1 MRRILLFFIFL
12 SSITISSQE
21 LNCQVTVNFDQV
33 SGSNRQVFTT
43 LETAISE
50 FVNQK
55 KWTDKTVKSQE
66 RINCAINIII
76 TKRDN
81 NLFEG
86 SIQIQSTRPVFG
98 TSYET
103 PILNIRDNDFNFKY
117 NEFDQFI
124 YNPTRFDS
132 NLISTIVFYTYVIL
146 GVDAD
151 SFALN
156 GGETYLKEA
165 ENVTLQAQQSGLA
178 AWSNQVGVQNRFQM
192 IDNLLSPGLNQFRSV
207 IYNYHRKGLDELT
220 GDAKIAKQSLENSII
235 TLDRLFNKVI
245 GNPLLRLF
253 FDAKADEIVT
263 YIQTALILEANNAYL
278 RCFKKYLQIT
288 ALSGERLIN
297 CLPNL
302 VFQFL

>member
-1 MRRILLFFIFL
+1 MRSILLFFIFL
-12 SSITISSQE
+12 STITISSQE

-33 SGSNRQVFTT
+33 SGSNRQVFKT
-43 LETAISE
+43 LETSITE

-81 NLFEG
+81 NTFEG

-117 NEFDQFI
+117 NEFDQLI

-132 NLISTIVFYTYVIL
+132 NLISTIVFYTYIIL

-151 SFALN
+151 SFALK

-178 AWSNQVGVQNRFQM
+178 AWSNQVGVQNRFQI
-192 IDNLLSPGLNQFRSV
+192 IDNLLSPGLSQFRSV
-207 IYNYHRKGLDELT
+207 IYTYHRKGLDELS
-220 GDAKIAKQSLENSII
+220 GDAKIAKQNLENAII
-235 TLDRLFNKVI
+235 SLDRLYNKVI
-245 GNPLLRLF
+245 GNPLFRLF
-253 FDAKADEIVT
+253 FDAKADEIVNLYSDGPNT
-263 YIQTALILEANNAYL
+263 RSKQ
-278 RCFKKYLQIT
+278 
-288 ALSGERLIN
+288 RLIAV
-297 CLPNL
+297 LQKISPNNSSKWRKIN
-302 VFQFL
+302 

>member
-66 RINCAINIII
+66 RINCAMNIII

-81 NLFEG
+81 NTFEG
-86 SIQIQSTRPVFG
+86 SIQIQSTRPVYG

-103 PILNIRDNDFNFKY
+103 PVLNIRDNDFNFKY

-132 NLISTIVFYTYVIL
+132 NLISTIVFYTYIIL

-253 FDAKADEIVT
+253 FDAKAEEIVNLYSDGPNT
-263 YIQTALILEANNAYL
+263 RSKQ
-278 RCFKKYLQIT
+278 
-288 ALSGERLIN
+288 RLIAV
-297 CLPNL
+297 LQKISPNNSSKWRKIN
-302 VFQFL
+302 

>member
-66 RINCAINIII
+66 RINCAMNIII

-86 SIQIQSTRPVFG
+86 SIQIQSTRPVYG

-103 PILNIRDNDFNFKY
+103 PVLNIRDNDFNFKY

-132 NLISTIVFYTYVIL
+132 NLISTIVFYTYIIL

-207 IYNYHRKGLDELT
+207 LYTYHRKGLDVLT
-220 GDAKIAKQSLENSII
+220 GDAKIAKQSLENTII

-253 FDAKADEIVT
+253 FDAKADEIVNLYSDGPNT
-263 YIQTALILEANNAYL
+263 RSKQRLLAVLQKISPNNSSKW
-278 RCFKKYLQIT
+278 RK
-288 ALSGERLIN
+288 IN
-297 CLPNL
+297 
-302 VFQFL
+302 

>member
-66 RINCAINIII
+66 RINCAMNIII

-81 NLFEG
+81 NTFEG
-86 SIQIQSTRPVFG
+86 SIQIQSTRPVYG

-103 PILNIRDNDFNFKY
+103 PVLNIRDNDFNFKY

-132 NLISTIVFYTYVIL
+132 NLISTIVFYTYIIL

-165 ENVTLQAQQSGLA
+165 ENVTLQAQQSGFA

-207 IYNYHRKGLDELT
+207 IYNYHRKGLDKLT

-253 FDAKADEIVT
+253 FDAKADEIVNLYSDGSNT
-263 YIQTALILEANNAYL
+263 RSKQRLLAVLQKISPNNSSKW
-278 RCFKKYLQIT
+278 RK
-288 ALSGERLIN
+288 IN
-297 CLPNL
+297 
-302 VFQFL
+302 

>member
-1 MRRILLFFIFL
+1 MRRILLFLIFL

-103 PILNIRDNDFNFKY
+103 PILNIRDNDFNFNDCFLY
-117 NEFDQFI
+117 I
-124 YNPTRFDS
+124 CH
-132 NLISTIVFYTYVIL
+132 
-146 GVDAD
+146 
-151 SFALN
+151 
-156 GGETYLKEA
+156 
-165 ENVTLQAQQSGLA
+165 
-178 AWSNQVGVQNRFQM
+178 
-192 IDNLLSPGLNQFRSV
+192 FRS
-207 IYNYHRKGLDELT
+207 
-220 GDAKIAKQSLENSII
+220 
-235 TLDRLFNKVI
+235 
-245 GNPLLRLF
+245 
-253 FDAKADEIVT
+253 
-263 YIQTALILEANNAYL
+263 
-278 RCFKKYLQIT
+278 RC
-288 ALSGERLIN
+288 R
-297 CLPNL
+297 
-302 VFQFL
+302 

>member
-66 RINCAINIII
+66 RINCAMNIII

-81 NLFEG
+81 NTFEG
-86 SIQIQSTRPVFG
+86 SIQIQSTRPVYG

-103 PILNIRDNDFNFKY
+103 PVLNIRDNDFNFKY

-132 NLISTIVFYTYVIL
+132 NLISTIVFYTYIIL

-165 ENVTLQAQQSGLA
+165 ENVTLLAQQSGLA

-207 IYNYHRKGLDELT
+207 LYSYHRKGLDELT
-220 GDAKIAKQSLENSII
+220 GDAKIAKQSLENTII

-253 FDAKADEIVT
+253 FDAKADEIVNLYSDGSNT
-263 YIQTALILEANNAYL
+263 RSKQRLLAVLQKISPNNSSKW
-278 RCFKKYLQIT
+278 RK
-288 ALSGERLIN
+288 IN
-297 CLPNL
+297 
-302 VFQFL
+302 

>member
-1 MRRILLFFIFL
+1 MRSILLFFIFL
-12 SSITISSQE
+12 STITISSQE

-33 SGSNRQVFTT
+33 SGSNRQVFKT
-43 LETAISE
+43 LETSITE

-81 NLFEG
+81 NTFEG

-117 NEFDQFI
+117 NEFDQLI

-132 NLISTIVFYTYVIL
+132 NLISTIVFYTYIIL

-151 SFALN
+151 SFALK

-178 AWSNQVGVQNRFQM
+178 AWSNQVGVQNRFQI
-192 IDNLLSPGLNQFRSV
+192 IDNLLSPGLSQFRSV
-207 IYNYHRKGLDELT
+207 IYTYHRIGLDELS
-220 GDAKIAKQSLENSII
+220 GDAKIAKQNLENAII
-235 TLDRLFNKVI
+235 SLDRLYNKVI
-245 GNPLLRLF
+245 GNPLFRLF
-253 FDAKADEIVT
+253 FDAKADEIVNLYSDGPNT
-263 YIQTALILEANNAYL
+263 RSKQ
-278 RCFKKYLQIT
+278 
-288 ALSGERLIN
+288 RLIAV
-297 CLPNL
+297 LQKISPNNSSKWRKIN
-302 VFQFL
+302 

>member
-1 MRRILLFFIFL
+1 MRSILLFFIFL
-12 SSITISSQE
+12 STITISSQE

-33 SGSNRQVFTT
+33 SGSNRQVFKT
-43 LETAISE
+43 LETSITE

-81 NLFEG
+81 NTFEG

-117 NEFDQFI
+117 NEFDQLI

-132 NLISTIVFYTYVIL
+132 NLISTIVFYTYIIL

-151 SFALN
+151 SFALK

-178 AWSNQVGVQNRFQM
+178 AWSNQVGVQNRFQI
-192 IDNLLSPGLNQFRSV
+192 IDNLLSPGLSQFRSV
-207 IYNYHRKGLDELT
+207 LYTYHRKGLDELT
-220 GDAKIAKQSLENSII
+220 GDAKIAKQNLENTII
-235 TLDRLFNKVI
+235 TLDRLFNKAI

-253 FDAKADEIVT
+253 FDAKADEIVNLYSDGPNT
-263 YIQTALILEANNAYL
+263 RSKQRLLAVLQKISPNNSSKW
-278 RCFKKYLQIT
+278 RK
-288 ALSGERLIN
+288 IN
-297 CLPNL
+297 
-302 VFQFL
+302 

>member
-66 RINCAINIII
+66 RINCAMNIII

-81 NLFEG
+81 NTFEG
-86 SIQIQSTRPVFG
+86 SIQIQSTRPVYG

-103 PILNIRDNDFNFKY
+103 PVLNIRDNDFNFKY

-132 NLISTIVFYTYVIL
+132 NLISTIVFYTYIIL

-207 IYNYHRKGLDELT
+207 IYNYHRKGLDKLT

-253 FDAKADEIVT
+253 FDAKADEIVNLYSDGPNT
-263 YIQTALILEANNAYL
+263 RSKQ
-278 RCFKKYLQIT
+278 
-288 ALSGERLIN
+288 RLIAV
-297 CLPNL
+297 LQKISPNNSSKWRKIN
-302 VFQFL
+302 

>member
-66 RINCAINIII
+66 RINCAMNIII

-81 NLFEG
+81 NTFEG
-86 SIQIQSTRPVFG
+86 SIQIQSTRPVYG

-132 NLISTIVFYTYVIL
+132 NLISTIVFYTYIIL

-165 ENVTLQAQQSGLA
+165 ENVTLQAQQSGFA

-220 GDAKIAKQSLENSII
+220 GDAKIAKQSLENTII

-253 FDAKADEIVT
+253 FDAKADEIVNLYSDGPNT
-263 YIQTALILEANNAYL
+263 RSKQRLLAVLQKISPNNSSKW
-278 RCFKKYLQIT
+278 RK
-288 ALSGERLIN
+288 IN
-297 CLPNL
+297 
-302 VFQFL
+302 

>member
-66 RINCAINIII
+66 RINCAMNIII

-86 SIQIQSTRPVFG
+86 SIQIQSTRPVYG

-103 PILNIRDNDFNFKY
+103 PVLNIRDNDFNFKY

-132 NLISTIVFYTYVIL
+132 NLISTIVFYTIY
-146 GVDAD
+146 
-151 SFALN
+151 
-156 GGETYLKEA
+156 Y
-165 ENVTLQAQQSGLA
+165 
-178 AWSNQVGVQNRFQM
+178 
-192 IDNLLSPGLNQFRSV
+192 FRS
-207 IYNYHRKGLDELT
+207 
-220 GDAKIAKQSLENSII
+220 
-235 TLDRLFNKVI
+235 
-245 GNPLLRLF
+245 
-253 FDAKADEIVT
+253 
-263 YIQTALILEANNAYL
+263 
-278 RCFKKYLQIT
+278 RC
-288 ALSGERLIN
+288 R
-297 CLPNL
+297 
-302 VFQFL
+302 

>member
-66 RINCAINIII
+66 RINCAMNIII

-81 NLFEG
+81 NTFEG
-86 SIQIQSTRPVFG
+86 SIQIQSTRPVYG

-103 PILNIRDNDFNFKY
+103 PVLNIRDNDFNFKY

-132 NLISTIVFYTYVIL
+132 NLISTIVFYTYIIL

-253 FDAKADEIVT
+253 FDAKSDEIVNLYSDGPNT
-263 YIQTALILEANNAYL
+263 RSKQRLLAVLQKISPNNSSKW
-278 RCFKKYLQIT
+278 RK
-288 ALSGERLIN
+288 IN
-297 CLPNL
+297 
-302 VFQFL
+302 

>member
-86 SIQIQSTRPVFG
+86 SIQIQSTRPVYG

-103 PILNIRDNDFNFKY
+103 PVLNIRDNDFNFKY

-132 NLISTIVFYTYVIL
+132 NLISTIVFYTYIIL

-253 FDAKADEIVT
+253 FDAKADEIVNLYSDGPNT
-263 YIQTALILEANNAYL
+263 RSKQRLLAVLQKISPNNSAKW
-278 RCFKKYLQIT
+278 RK
-288 ALSGERLIN
+288 IN
-297 CLPNL
+297 
-302 VFQFL
+302 

>member
-66 RINCAINIII
+66 RINCAMNIII

-81 NLFEG
+81 NTFDG
-86 SIQIQSTRPVFG
+86 SIQIQSTRPVYG

-103 PILNIRDNDFNFKY
+103 PVLNIRDNDFNFKY

-132 NLISTIVFYTYVIL
+132 NLISTIVFYTYIIL

-253 FDAKADEIVT
+253 FDAKADEIVNLYSDGPNT
-263 YIQTALILEANNAYL
+263 RSKQ
-278 RCFKKYLQIT
+278 
-288 ALSGERLIN
+288 RLIAV
-297 CLPNL
+297 LQKISPNNSSKWRKIN
-302 VFQFL
+302 

>member
-66 RINCAINIII
+66 RINCAMNIII

-81 NLFEG
+81 NTFEG
-86 SIQIQSTRPVFG
+86 SIQIQSTRPVYG

-132 NLISTIVFYTYVIL
+132 NLISTIVFYTYIIL

-165 ENVTLQAQQSGLA
+165 ENVTLQAQQSGFA

-207 IYNYHRKGLDELT
+207 IYNYHRKGLDKLT

-253 FDAKADEIVT
+253 FDAKADEIVNLYSDGPNT
-263 YIQTALILEANNAYL
+263 RSKQ
-278 RCFKKYLQIT
+278 
-288 ALSGERLIN
+288 RLIAV
-297 CLPNL
+297 LQKISPNNSSKWRNIN
-302 VFQFL
+302 

>member
-86 SIQIQSTRPVFG
+86 SIQIQSTRPVYG

-132 NLISTIVFYTYVIL
+132 NLISTIVFYTYIIL
-146 GVDAD
+146 GIDAD

-165 ENVTLQAQQSGLA
+165 ENATLQAQQSGLA

-220 GDAKIAKQSLENSII
+220 GDAKIAKQSLENTII

-253 FDAKADEIVT
+253 FDAKADEIVNLYSDGPNT
-263 YIQTALILEANNAYL
+263 RSKQRLLAVLQKISPNNSSKW
-278 RCFKKYLQIT
+278 RK
-288 ALSGERLIN
+288 IN
-297 CLPNL
+297 
-302 VFQFL
+302 

>member
-86 SIQIQSTRPVFG
+86 SIQIQSTRPVYG

-103 PILNIRDNDFNFKY
+103 PVLNIRDNDFNFKY

-132 NLISTIVFYTYVIL
+132 NLISTIVFYTYIIL

-220 GDAKIAKQSLENSII
+220 GDAKIAKQSLENTII
-235 TLDRLFNKVI
+235 TLDRLFKKVI

-253 FDAKADEIVT
+253 FDAKADEIVNLYSDGPNT
-263 YIQTALILEANNAYL
+263 RSKQRLLAVLQKISPNNSAKW
-278 RCFKKYLQIT
+278 RK
-288 ALSGERLIN
+288 IN
-297 CLPNL
+297 
-302 VFQFL
+302 

>member
-1 MRRILLFFIFL
+1 MRSILLFFIFL
-12 SSITISSQE
+12 STITISSQE

-33 SGSNRQVFTT
+33 SGSNRQVFKT
-43 LETAISE
+43 LETSITE

-81 NLFEG
+81 NTFEG

-117 NEFDQFI
+117 NEFDQLI

-132 NLISTIVFYTYVIL
+132 NLISTIVFYTYIIL

-151 SFALN
+151 SFALK

-178 AWSNQVGVQNRFQM
+178 AWSNQVGVQNRFQI
-192 IDNLLSPGLNQFRSV
+192 IDNLLSPGLSQFRSV
-207 IYNYHRKGLDELT
+207 IYNYHRIGLDELS
-220 GDAKIAKQSLENSII
+220 GNAKIAKQNLENAII
-235 TLDRLFNKVI
+235 SLDRLYNKVI
-245 GNPLLRLF
+245 GNPLFRLF
-253 FDAKADEIVT
+253 FDAKADEIVNLYSDGPNT
-263 YIQTALILEANNAYL
+263 RSKQ
-278 RCFKKYLQIT
+278 
-288 ALSGERLIN
+288 RLIAV
-297 CLPNL
+297 LQKISPNNSSKWRKIN
-302 VFQFL
+302 

>member
-1 MRRILLFFIFL
+1 MRRILLFLIFL

-66 RINCAINIII
+66 RINCAMNIII

-81 NLFEG
+81 NTFEG
-86 SIQIQSTRPVFG
+86 SIQIQSTRPVYG

-103 PILNIRDNDFNFKY
+103 PVLNIRDNDFNFKY

-132 NLISTIVFYTYVIL
+132 NLISTIVFYTYIIL

-253 FDAKADEIVT
+253 FDAKADEIVNLYSDGPNT
-263 YIQTALILEANNAYL
+263 RSKQ
-278 RCFKKYLQIT
+278 
-288 ALSGERLIN
+288 RLIAV
-297 CLPNL
+297 LQKISPNNSSKWRKIN
-302 VFQFL
+302 

>member
-66 RINCAINIII
+66 RINCAMNIII

-81 NLFEG
+81 NTFEG
-86 SIQIQSTRPVFG
+86 SIQIQSTRPVYG

-103 PILNIRDNDFNFKY
+103 PVLNIRDNDFNFKY

-132 NLISTIVFYTYVIL
+132 NLISTIVFY
-146 GVDAD
+146 
-151 SFALN
+151 
-156 GGETYLKEA
+156 
-165 ENVTLQAQQSGLA
+165 
-178 AWSNQVGVQNRFQM
+178 
-192 IDNLLSPGLNQFRSV
+192 LS
-207 IYNYHRKGLDELT
+207 
-220 GDAKIAKQSLENSII
+220 
-235 TLDRLFNKVI
+235 
-245 GNPLLRLF
+245 
-253 FDAKADEIVT
+253 
-263 YIQTALILEANNAYL
+263 LIH
-278 RCFKKYLQIT
+278 I
-288 ALSGERLIN
+288 
-297 CLPNL
+297 
-302 VFQFL
+302 

>member
-66 RINCAINIII
+66 RINCAMNIII

-81 NLFEG
+81 NTFEG
-86 SIQIQSTRPVFG
+86 SIQIQSTRPVYG

-103 PILNIRDNDFNFKY
+103 PVLNIRDNDFNFKY

-132 NLISTIVFYTYVIL
+132 NLISTIVFYTYIIL

-207 IYNYHRKGLDELT
+207 LYTYHRKGLDELT

-253 FDAKADEIVT
+253 FDAKADEIVNLYSDGPNT
-263 YIQTALILEANNAYL
+263 RIKHRLLVVLQKISPNNSAKW
-278 RCFKKYLQIT
+278 RK
-288 ALSGERLIN
+288 IN
-297 CLPNL
+297 
-302 VFQFL
+302 

>member
-1 MRRILLFFIFL
+1 MRSILVIFIFL

-21 LNCQVTVNFDQV
+21 LNCQVSINFDQIR
-33 SGSNRQVFTT
+33 GSNRQVFTT
-43 LETAISE
+43 LETAVSE

-55 KWTDKTVKSQE
+55 KWTDKTVKAQE

-81 NLFEG
+81 NIFEG
-86 SIQIQSTRPVFG
+86 SIQIQSTRPVYG

-132 NLISTIVFYTYVIL
+132 NLISMITFYVYVIL

-151 SFALN
+151 TFALN
-156 GGETYLKEA
+156 GGDTYLKEA
-165 ENVTLQAQQSGLA
+165 ENVTLQAQQSGLS
-178 AWSNQVGVQNRFQM
+178 AWSNQVGVQNRFQI
-192 IDNLLSPGLNQFRSV
+192 IDNLLSPSLKQFRTTM
-207 IYNYHRKGLDELT
+207 YKYHRNGFDEMAENNTKGK
-220 GDAKIAKQSLENSII
+220 AAIENSLIS
-235 TLDRLFNKVI
+235 LDRLYNKVI

-253 FDAKADEIVT
+253 FDAKADEIVNLYSDGPNT
-263 YIQTALILEANNAYL
+263 RSKQRLLVVLQKISSNNSAKW
-278 RCFKKYLQIT
+278 RK
-288 ALSGERLIN
+288 IN
-297 CLPNL
+297 
-302 VFQFL
+302 

>member
-66 RINCAINIII
+66 RINCAMNIII

-81 NLFEG
+81 NTFEG
-86 SIQIQSTRPVFG
+86 SIQIQSTRPVYG
-98 TSYET
+98 TSYQT
-103 PILNIRDNDFNFKY
+103 PVLNIRDNDFNFKY

-132 NLISTIVFYTYVIL
+132 NLISTIVFYTYIIL
-146 GVDAD
+146 GVYAD

-253 FDAKADEIVT
+253 FDAKADEIVNLYSDGPNT
-263 YIQTALILEANNAYL
+263 RSKQ
-278 RCFKKYLQIT
+278 
-288 ALSGERLIN
+288 RLIAV
-297 CLPNL
+297 LKKISPNNSSKWRKIN
-302 VFQFL
+302 